1 MKQLVKQ
8 IYNERRSNAFL
19 WIELLLVFV
28 VLWYIVD
35 LVYITLRIYYQ
46 PMGFDIE
53 NTYVLRMNRLT
64 DKTAEFDPNLTIKDD
79 VAALTEIADRLAHRP
94 DVEAVSISQNSIP
107 YNDGCNAAAF
117 RFATDDSVDVRAIER
132 WTTPDFYRVYRFRNI
147 DGSGSE
153 DLVKALN
160 PNSLILPIDVADH
173 YPNAAFHGKDLLHKE
188 VYRQV
193 GLHSYSGMRIAA
205 LTEPVRYDHFT
216 AAGKPMMGTY
226 IGTHLSE
233 EGMVELGSIS
243 YLELSLRVR
252 EGQNQGFVER
262 LMNDADR
269 LYQVGNV
276 YVLDI
281 TPLQDVR
288 TSCEIDQENELR
300 TQFCILFFLLL
311 NIFLGVI
318 GTFWFR
324 TQQRRG
330 EVALRMALGA
340 NRQNMFCRLILEG
353 IWLLTMAA
361 LPASMIA
368 FNIGYAD
375 LVEVGE
381 IPFTASR
388 FVFTILLTYA
398 LMAMMIVLGVLYP
411 ALQTMKVQPAEALR
425 DE

>member
-1 MKQLVKQ
+1 MKQLFKQ

-35 LVYITLRIYYQ
+35 LVYVSLRLYYQ

-64 DKTAEFDPNLTIKDD
+64 DKATEFDPTLTIKDD
-79 VAALTEIADRLAHRP
+79 VAALKEIADRLAHRP
-94 DVEAVSISQNSIP
+94 EVEAVSLSQNSIP
-107 YNDGCNAAAF
+107 YNNGCNGF
-117 RFATDDSVDVRAIER
+117 SLRFSKNDTVWVSAMDR
-132 WTTPDFYRVYRFRNI
+132 WTTPEYYHVYRFRNI

-153 DLVKALN
+153 NLVKALKKN
-160 PNSLILPIDVADH
+160 TLIVPVDLTDD
-173 YPNAAFHGKDLLHKE
+173 YPNAEFHGKDLLNKE
-188 VYRQV
+188 VYT
-193 GLHSYSGMRIAA
+193 SSDSNSSMRIAA

-216 AAGKPMMGTY
+216 AAGKPFMGVY
-226 IGTHLSE
+226 IGTLFSE
-233 EGMVELGSIS
+233 EDMVGLGSVS

-252 EGQNQGFVER
+252 EGQAQGFEER
-262 LMNDADR
+262 LMEDADR

-276 YVLDI
+276 YILDVN
-281 TPLQDVR
+281 PLENVR
-288 TSCEIDQENELR
+288 MSCEIDKENELR
-300 TQFCILFFLLL
+300 TQWCILFFLLL

-340 NRQNMFCRLILEG
+340 NRKNMFCRLITEG
-353 IWLLTMAA
+353 ILLLTMAA
-361 LPASMIA
+361 LPAIVIA
-368 FNIGYAD
+368 LNIGYAD
-375 LVEVGE
+375 LIEVTE
-381 IPFTASR
+381 MPFTVSR
-388 FVFTILLTYA
+388 FLFTILLTYA
-398 LMAMMIVLGVLYP
+398 LMAVMIVLGVLYP

-425 DE
+425 NE